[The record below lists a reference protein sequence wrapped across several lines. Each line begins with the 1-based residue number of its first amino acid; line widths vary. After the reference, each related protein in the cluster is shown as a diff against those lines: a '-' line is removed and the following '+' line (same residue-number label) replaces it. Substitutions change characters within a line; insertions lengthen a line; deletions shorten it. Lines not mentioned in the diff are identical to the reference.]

1 MSEKIIT
8 INNKE
13 YYTYATLEDA
23 DNYFAAAYGS
33 EWEQISEN
41 QKQKLLITATR
52 LIDRRDYQGEKVN
65 PEQPL
70 KFPRIICD
78 EKTNNDILTV
88 ACCELAANIYS
99 DGGVDKTMSNIKSV
113 SLGDSSISFI
123 ESGKTESEDD
133 LIIEKFL
140 SEYLMGGV
148 RVIL

>member
-65 PEQPL
+65 SEQPL

-78 EKTNNDILTV
+78 EKTNDDVLIT

-99 DGGVDKTMSNIKSV
+99 DGGIDKTMSNIKSV

>member
-1 MSEKIIT
+1 MANKIIT
-8 INNKE
+8 ISGKD
-13 YYTYATLEDA
+13 YYTYATVEES
-23 DNYFAAAYGS
+23 NEYFAVIYGS
-33 EWEQISEN
+33 EWETISEN

-52 LIDRRDYQGEKVN
+52 VIDRKDYQGEKVEEN
-65 PEQPL
+65 QPL
-70 KFPRIICD
+70 KFPRIIEGEQTSE
-78 EKTNNDILTV
+78 EKLIV